1 MKLLSIIIKV
11 ALFFV
16 LVLTLIG
23 IVFTS
28 LFGEKI
34 EQYMLKNIRE
44 KSIVDIVVKDVSFS
58 VFENFPYASVKLT
71 DVLIL
76 ETESN
81 QEDTLLYVNQGYLQF
96 NIFNLI
102 YKT

>member
-1 MKLLSIIIKV
+1 MKLLSRIIKV
-11 ALFFV
+11 VLFFV

-23 IVFTS
+23 ITFTS

-71 DVLIL
+71 DVSLL

-81 QEDTLLYVNQGYLQF
+81 QEDTLLYLS
-96 NIFNLI
+96 LI
-102 YKT
+102 HI